1 MPEVEIRFFK
11 EDNGSAPCYEWLQSL
26 SEKEQDRCQ
35 AALERLEEYGRDLR
49 RPHTE
54 NLGNGIWELRIR
66 IGNLRYRIL
75 YFFHGRKAVV
85 LSHGITKKSGVIPPA
100 EIERAKWRKERFEKD
115 PEGRTWGVPSQLE

>member
-66 IGNLRYRIL
+66 IENLQYRIL
-75 YFFHGRKAVV
+75 YFFHGRRAVV
-85 LSHGITKKSGVIPPA
+85 LSHGIVKKSNAVPPV
-100 EIERAKWRKERFEKD
+100 EIEKAKWRKVRFEEN
-115 PEGRTWGVPSQLE
+115 PEGRTWEEES